1 MNFTHLEA
9 FFAVVKMGS
18 VTAASEH
25 LHVSQPALTR
35 EIRELEARFGVVLF
49 DRLPRGMKPTEA
61 GVLLAQFAAQIFTL
75 ANSAENAVGEF
86 AEVLRGD
93 LRLAASR
100 TIGVYLLP
108 KILDTFRRLYPGVT
122 IDLAVTN
129 TEQVEETLL
138 TQERQVG
145 FIEGTY
151 DIALFDAI
159 LIGHDEI
166 IPVVSPSNS
175 LYAKGSVSA
184 AEIGCGEL
192 VVREA
197 GSGSRAVIEQS
208 YAQHGLVLA
217 PKLSVGS
224 TEAIKQ
230 LLLLGNAVAW
240 ISQRSIAEELA
251 NGSLVKLA
259 VTDLKI
265 ERDFTMIWRK
275 SRGLSPSAGAFRT
288 LVKKMLY

>member
-1 MNFTHLEA
+1 
-9 FFAVVKMGS
+9 
-18 VTAASEH
+18 
-25 LHVSQPALTR
+25 
-35 EIRELEARFGVVLF
+35 
-49 DRLPRGMKPTEA
+49 
-61 GVLLAQFAAQIFTL
+61 
-75 ANSAENAVGEF
+75 
-86 AEVLRGD
+86 
-93 LRLAASR
+93 
-100 TIGVYLLP
+100 
-108 KILDTFRRLYPGVT
+108 
-122 IDLAVTN
+122 
-129 TEQVEETLL
+129 
-138 TQERQVG
+138 
-145 FIEGTY
+145 
-151 DIALFDAI
+151 
-159 LIGHDEI
+159 
-166 IPVVSPSNS
+166 
-175 LYAKGSVSA
+175 
-184 AEIGCGEL
+184 

-259 VTDLKI
+259 VTDMKI

>member
-1 MNFTHLEA
+1 
-9 FFAVVKMGS
+9 
-18 VTAASEH
+18 
-25 LHVSQPALTR
+25 
-35 EIRELEARFGVVLF
+35 
-49 DRLPRGMKPTEA
+49 MKPTEA

>member
-35 EIRELEARFGVVLF
+35 EIRELEERFGVVLF

-86 AEVLRGD
+86 AEVLRGN

-100 TIGVYLLP
+100 TIGVYFLP

-151 DIALFDAI
+151 DIALFDAV

-197 GSGSRAVIEQS
+197 GSGSRAVVEQS

-217 PKLSVGS
+217 PKLYVGS

>member
-35 EIRELEARFGVVLF
+35 EIRELEERFGVVLF

-100 TIGVYLLP
+100 TIGVYFLP

-151 DIALFDAI
+151 DIALFDAV

-197 GSGSRAVIEQS
+197 GSGSRAVVEQS

-217 PKLSVGS
+217 PKLYVGS